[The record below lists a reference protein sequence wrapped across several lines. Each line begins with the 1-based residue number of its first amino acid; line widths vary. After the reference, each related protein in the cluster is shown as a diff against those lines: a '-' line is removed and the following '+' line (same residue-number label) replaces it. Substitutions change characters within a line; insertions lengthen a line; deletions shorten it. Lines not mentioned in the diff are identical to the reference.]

1 MDRNKLPAQA
11 TYMSEFLVTNRKL
24 LEESWLHIFDH
35 TDDFDRVFSNLM
47 PHRTKRNSLPVLPKT
62 IELARD

>member
-1 MDRNKLPAQA
+1 MDCNKLPARA

-35 TDDFDRVFSNLM
+35 TDDFDRV
-47 PHRTKRNSLPVLPKT
+47 PVLPKT